1 MSGGK
6 ATEPGPDAASA
17 ARPVALVSGGSRG
30 IGRAIVTRLAEDGY
44 DVAFCYRSRSDAA
57 DATAEA
63 AARHGARTFTRRVD
77 VAESTQTR
85 EFVAAAEA
93 ELGPLDT
100 VVTAAGITRDRP
112 LALMDDSQ
120 WQDVVRT
127 NLDGTYHV
135 CRAAL
140 QSLIKRRTGAIVTL
154 SSIAGV
160 YGGVGQTNYSAS
172 KAGIIG
178 FTRALA
184 KEYGRYGVRANS
196 VAPGFIDTDMTSA
209 VPEAAK
215 KKYLGQ
221 IPLARFGAPEDVA
234 DLVSF
239 LVSARSGYITGQV
252 LGIDGGL
259 VI

>member
-1 MSGGK
+1 MSGHD
-6 ATEPGPDAASA
+6 ESASA
-17 ARPVALVSGGSRG
+17 GAKRPVALVSGGSRG
-30 IGRAIVTRLAEDGY
+30 IGRAIVAQLAEDGY

-57 DATAEA
+57 EEAEREA
-63 AARHGARTFTRRVD
+63 AKAGARTFAQRVD
-77 VAESTQTR
+77 VADAALTR

-93 ELGPLDT
+93 ELGPLDV
-100 VVTAAGITRDRP
+100 VVTAAGIARDRP
-112 LALMDDSQ
+112 LAMMDDTE

-135 CRAAL
+135 CRAAI
-140 QSLIKRRTGAIVTL
+140 QSLIKRRVGRIVTV

-184 KEYGRYGVRANS
+184 KEYGKFGVRANC
-196 VAPGFIDTDMTSA
+196 VAPGFISTDMTAA
-209 VPEAAK
+209 VPEAASR
-215 KKYLGQ
+215 KYLKQ
-221 IPLARFGAPEDVA
+221 IPLGRFGAPEDVA
-234 DLVSF
+234 NFVSF
-239 LVSARSGYITGQV
+239 LVSDRSSYITGQV

-259 VI
+259 TI

>member
-1 MSGGK
+1 MTGRQ
-6 ATEPGPDAASA
+6 TEQAAQDLA
-17 ARPVALVSGGSRG
+17 GNRPVALVSGGSRG
-30 IGRAIVTRLAEDGY
+30 IGRAVVTRLAEDGY
-44 DVAFCYRSRSDAA
+44 DIAFCYHSRSDAA
-57 DATAEA
+57 EETAEA
-63 AARHGARTFTRRVD
+63 AARHGARTFARRVD
-77 VAESTQTR
+77 IADAARTR
-85 EFVAAAEA
+85 DFVTAAEA
-93 ELGPLDT
+93 ELGPLDA

-135 CRAAL
+135 CRAAI

-184 KEYGRYGVRANS
+184 KEYGRYGVRANA

-209 VPEAAK
+209 VPEAAR

-259 VI
+259 AI

>member
-1 MSGGK
+1 MSGQPTAG
-6 ATEPGPDAASA
+6 
-17 ARPVALVSGGSRG
+17 RPVALVSGGSRG
-30 IGRAIVTRLAEDGY
+30 IGRAIVTRLAADGY
-44 DVAFCYRSRSDAA
+44 DVAFCYHSRSDAA
-57 DATAEA
+57 EETAKA
-63 AARHGARTFTRRVD
+63 AAEHGARTLARQVDIADAEATRRFT
-77 VAESTQTR
+77 AE
-85 EFVAAAEA
+85 AEA
-93 ELGPLDT
+93 ELGPLDA
-100 VVTAAGITRDRP
+100 VVTAAGVTRDRP
-112 LALMDDSQ
+112 LALMDDGQ
-120 WQDVVRT
+120 WQDVIRT

-135 CRAAL
+135 CRAAI
-140 QSLIKRRTGAIVTL
+140 QSMVKRRTGSIVTL

-184 KEYGRYGVRANS
+184 KEYGRWGVRANS

-209 VPEAAK
+209 VPEAAR

-221 IPLARFGAPEDVA
+221 IPLGRFGAPEDVA

-239 LVSARSGYITGQV
+239 LVSDRAGYVTGQV

-259 VI
+259 TI